1 MAGSQKSMGKLSLL
15 QIGETTSV
23 FSMHRKPWHPRDKTT
38 VIGTVTRLSKNS
50 YRWHVIGDRPTLTS
64 FARRYG
70 KTSTLGSAI
79 SALYAI
85 EQRIRTPNTEQY
97 AKPVSKPVES
107 AVRAGRL
114 FVKPFTNDLFKYEQP
129 TTNPVSDL
137 FMHQQLIIDTV
148 LESFN
153 DAYSVEQSN
162 ALTAGKVIDGEVV
175 ASE

>member
-15 QIGETTSV
+15 QIGETTGV

-50 YRWHVIGDRPTLTS
+50 YRWHVIGDRLTLTS

-97 AKPVSKPVES
+97 AKPVSKPIES
-107 AVRAGRL
+107 TVRAGRL
-114 FVKPFTNDLFKYEQP
+114 FVKPM
-129 TTNPVSDL
+129 TNPVSDL
-137 FMHQQLIIDTV
+137 FMHQQLIIDAA

-153 DAYSVEQSN
+153 GAYSVEQSN
-162 ALTAGKVIDGEVV
+162 ALTAGKVIDGEIV